1 MWSLGHPTEAINMV
15 EKEESISRRA
25 KRRYL
30 AWQIILD
37 LSFSSKIK

>member
-15 EKEESISRRA
+15 EKEENISRRA
-25 KRRYL
+25 KRRNL

-37 LSFSSKIK
+37 

>member
-15 EKEESISRRA
+15 KKEESIYRRA

-37 LSFSSKIK
+37 LSFSSTIK

>member
-25 KRRYL
+25 KTSYL
-30 AWQIILD
+30 AWQITLD
-37 LSFSSKIK
+37 FSFSSKIK

>member
-1 MWSLGHPTEAINMV
+1 MRSLGHSTEAINMM

-25 KRRYL
+25 KRRNL

-37 LSFSSKIK
+37 LSFSSKFK